1 MLTTGRSESDPLAD
15 FELFHTR
22 DPLEAQES
30 AKRVTA
36 PHRLQVRGRAA
47 DFAADFRAVEI
58 GSVTVGVI
66 RYGADITIV
75 RPGCDSFVAVLMPL
89 VGRLTVERHG
99 REYVATPDRSM
110 VVLSPGHGG
119 THMRWTPGT
128 AVLAL
133 KADSDELA
141 RALRW
146 IAPLADSSPFTAT
159 SALVT
164 GPALRPVLGTAQ
176 QFAEV
181 FARCGPNRHIPPPL
195 GKQLREQAL
204 ATMWLSV
211 PNNHTDIIYSAPP
224 AKKASHVHR
233 VTDLIATESGAEYT
247 VIDLARAVNVGVR
260 ALELAFR
267 RELDETPLHYL
278 QRTRL
283 ERAHDDLRNGDP
295 LECTVTE
302 IAQRW
307 GFAHLGRFAARYR
320 AQFGELPS
328 ETLNSLRR

>member
-1 MLTTGRSESDPLAD
+1 MMTTGMTESDPLAD
-15 FELFHTR
+15 FALFRTR

-66 RYGADITIV
+66 RYGADVTIV

-89 VGRLTVERHG
+89 VGTLTVERQG
-99 REYVATPDRSM
+99 RAHVATPDRSM

-119 THMRWTPGT
+119 THMRWAAGT

-146 IAPLADSSPFTAT
+146 IAPLADDSPFRAT
-159 SALVT
+159 SPVVT
-164 GPALRPVLGTAQ
+164 GAALRPVLGTAQ
-176 QFAEV
+176 QFADV
-181 FARCGPNRHIPPPL
+181 FARCGPDQRVPPPL

-211 PNNHTDIIYSAPP
+211 PNNHTDAIYGPP
-224 AKKASHVHR
+224 SVGKASHVR
-233 VTDLIATESGAEYT
+233 RAIDLVAAESGAEYT
-247 VIDLARAVNVGVR
+247 VVDLARAVNVGVR

-267 RELDETPLHYL
+267 RELDETPLHFL
-278 QRTRL
+278 QRSRL
-283 ERAHDDLRNGDP
+283 ERTHDALRAGDP
-295 LECTVTE
+295 SETTVTE
-302 IAQRW
+302 IAQQW

-328 ETLNSLRR
+328 ETLSSPRR